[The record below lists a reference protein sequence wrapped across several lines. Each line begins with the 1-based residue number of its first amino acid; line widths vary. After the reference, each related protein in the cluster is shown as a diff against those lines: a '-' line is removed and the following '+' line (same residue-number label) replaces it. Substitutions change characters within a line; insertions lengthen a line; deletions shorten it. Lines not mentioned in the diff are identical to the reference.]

1 MTTPREPRLRWP
13 AIGLAFTLALSAL
26 ACTPSWSARLPADAS
41 PNARLYA
48 AECDGGEA
56 ASCYALGLLFQLGPE
71 TGHGVPRDNLT
82 AAELFT
88 QACEG
93 GHPPACAPTEGTA
106 Q

>member
-1 MTTPREPRLRWP
+1 MKTPRETRRAWHTT
-13 AIGLAFTLALSAL
+13 GLALLFALSAL

-56 ASCYALGLLFQLGPE
+56 ASCYALALLFQLGPE
-71 TGHGVPRDNLT
+71 TGHGVPQDDVSAN
-82 AAELFT
+82 ELFER
-88 QACEG
+88 ACEG
-93 GHPPACAPTEGTA
+93 GHAPACAPTEGSA